1 MDVKTVLSV
10 SLECPWCEDP
20 VGVFISILTGKVY
33 VCTNEKCGKI
43 YDFEVSVVEI
53 DLDGEN
59 IH

>member
-1 MDVKTVLSV
+1 MDVKFLLCLFV
-10 SLECPWCEDP
+10 ECPWCDAP
-20 VGVFISILTGKVY
+20 VGTFTSLLTGKVY